1 MECKVLSEIFDI
13 NEPTAFSNYH
23 TQLLEV
29 LLTLGKTKQVNVE
42 FIDEYCKHSA
52 KPSHIYWRNIPIMR
66 IKCLGREI
74 NFQIQNDNKKTLFF
88 LLRQLVQLPSV
99 RYISILI
106 MLRLPPWDKLH
117 EFIIV
122 ISHEGKIVI
131 IPTDLNFSSMELDKL
146 LKFLI
151 IQTEK
156 KIDNEQNLS
165 LIDIL
170 LPDTNPF
177 HEFKIRF

>member
-1 MECKVLSEIFDI
+1 MNI
-13 NEPTAFSNYH
+13 
-23 TQLLEV
+23 
-29 LLTLGKTKQVNVE
+29 E

-52 KPSHIYWRNIPIMR
+52 KPSQISWRDIPIMR
-66 IKCLGREI
+66 ITCLGSEI

-88 LLRQLVQLPSV
+88 LLRQLLQLPSV
-99 RYISILI
+99 RYITLLI

-122 ISHEGKIVI
+122 ISHEGKILI
-131 IPTDLNFSSMELDKL
+131 IPTDHSFSSMELDKL
-146 LKFLI
+146 LKILI
-151 IQTEK
+151 IQTER
-156 KIDNEQNLS
+156 KIDNEQDLG